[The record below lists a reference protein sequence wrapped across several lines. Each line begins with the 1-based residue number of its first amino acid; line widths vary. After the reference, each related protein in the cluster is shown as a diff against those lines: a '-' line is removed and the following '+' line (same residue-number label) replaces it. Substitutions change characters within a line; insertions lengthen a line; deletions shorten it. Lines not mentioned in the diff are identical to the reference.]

1 MDRELHYEGMDVEI
15 AAIDLF
21 FVYPWPDE
29 QELMQTLFD
38 TVAVEGA
45 ILMAYYSARE
55 ICVYRKVR
63 DAGDGCDG
71 G

>member
-1 MDRELHYEGMDVEI
+1 MEVEI

-21 FVYPWPDE
+21 FVYPWPEE

-38 TVAVEGA
+38 AVAVEGA
-45 ILMAYYSARE
+45 ILLAYYSDRE

-63 DAGDGCDG
+63 DGGDKCDWEDALA
-71 G
+71 